1 MEDHTDEKIQRS
13 AEDYFET
20 IYILKNRNGSVRA
33 IDIVNEMGFSK
44 PTVSVAMK
52 KIPRKRL
59 YHSGSGRSDQ
69 PDPAGTFY
77 RRKNFEKHNVIARA
91 LLMLGV
97 SEETAYEDACR
108 IEHCISDESFTAIK
122 DFLKKQAQSKTND
135 RTAVIKY
142 ECGHFFYF

>member
-1 MEDHTDEKIQRS
+1 MKIQRS

-20 IYILKNRNGSVRA
+20 IYILKKRNGSVRA

-52 KIPRKRL
+52 KFRENGFITV
-59 YHSGSGRSDQ
+59 D
-69 PDPAGTFY
+69 PDGQINLTQQGLFIAERT
-77 RRKNFEKHNVIARA
+77 FEKHNVIARA

-122 DFLKKQAQSKTND
+122 DFLKKAGT
-135 RTAVIKY
+135 
-142 ECGHFFYF
+142 E

>member
-1 MEDHTDEKIQRS
+1 MKIQRS

-20 IYILKNRNGSVRA
+20 IYILKKRNGSVRA

-52 KIPRKRL
+52 KFRENGFITV
-59 YHSGSGRSDQ
+59 D
-69 PDPAGTFY
+69 PDGQINLTQQGLFIAERT
-77 RRKNFEKHNVIARA
+77 FEKHNVIARA

-108 IEHCISDESFTAIK
+108 IQHCISDESFTAIK
-122 DFLKKQAQSKTND
+122 DFLKKAGT
-135 RTAVIKY
+135 
-142 ECGHFFYF
+142 E